1 MFPSATG
8 FSPVS
13 KKFGKPTK
21 LQRRRLAWVGQA
33 DFEKNRGKQRKPL
46 PELSCLIDLTCRS

>member
-46 PELSCLIDLTCRS
+46 LACHA